1 MIYSLEIVWNFN
13 PDLIKIGS
21 FALKY
26 YSLMFAIAFVLGL
39 YIMKKIFIKDNIP
52 LDKLDSLFI
61 YTVISMLLG
70 ARIGH
75 FLFYDIN
82 FLIENPLEVILPFRF
97 SPKFEFTGFAG
108 LASHGAAIGIIIAM
122 YFYSKKVVKKPM
134 LWSLDRLALPTA
146 LGGIFV
152 RLGNLFNSE
161 IVGKETGTD
170 VGFKFLRNDITVNK
184 AVNITNVKD
193 VNEAYNLIASKSEF
207 ANVLAE
213 VPNRYPTQIY
223 EATGYLLSFFIL
235 YYIYWKTDKKDKLG
249 YLFGVWMVLIWGVR
263 FVVEFFKAWQGGL
276 EKWIKVGLD
285 TGQLLSIP
293 MILIG
298 LYFMFRKTKTVS

>member
-21 FALKY
+21 FPIKY
-26 YSLMFAIAFVLGL
+26 YSLMYVLAFVLGL
-39 YIMKKIFIKDNIP
+39 QIMKRIYNKENVS
-52 LDKLDSLFI
+52 LEKLDSLFI
-61 YTVISMLLG
+61 YTVIAMLLG

-75 FLFYDIN
+75 YLFYEEDYT
-82 FLIENPLEVILPFRF
+82 LTEVFLPFKLN
-97 SPKFEFTGFAG
+97 PFEYTGFQG

-134 LWSLDRLALPTA
+134 LWSLDRLVIPTA
-146 LGGIFV
+146 LGGMFV

-170 VGFKFLRNDITVNK
+170 VGFKFLRNDITASK
-184 AVNITNVKD
+184 AVNITKVRD
-193 VNEAYNLIASKSEF
+193 VNEAYNLIAGKSEF
-207 ANVLAE
+207 ANVLAD

-223 EATGYLLSFFIL
+223 EALGYLISFFIL

-249 YLFGVWMVLIWGVR
+249 YIFGAFMVLIWGVR

-276 EKWIKVGLD
+276 EEWMKVGLN

-298 LYFMFRKTKTVS
+298 LYFMFRKTKAVS